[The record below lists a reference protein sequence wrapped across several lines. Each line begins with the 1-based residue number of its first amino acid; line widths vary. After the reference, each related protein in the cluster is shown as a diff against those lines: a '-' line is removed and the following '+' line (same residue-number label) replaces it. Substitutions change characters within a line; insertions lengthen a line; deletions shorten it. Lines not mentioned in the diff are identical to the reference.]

1 MTRALI
7 SFLVLFA
14 APLAVQAAE
23 QRTPLEVE
31 VNSYLREAPRDRPL
45 LAPASG
51 GMTGWLLVQV
61 HAWYP
66 SLDGTMS
73 SGTDPLDFQDDLGL
87 TDNEFS
93 VMPIVQVSL
102 GGVGL
107 RLDGF
112 FLNYKGTN
120 TLTGDID
127 FGGFTFPAGTEI
139 ASEVGI
145 EYVRLML
152 LIPVVKTEVLTLY
165 LEGGLAY
172 VGLDGNVAAFG
183 VGVGVEDIQL
193 PLPLIGVLFQ
203 SKLGEFVFE
212 VEASGLTISYSDL
225 GATVFDGTVSV
236 GYTIAEFFGVRVG
249 YRFVY
254 AEGEA
259 ENFRIESRIQGG
271 FAGLT
276 FQF

>member
-1 MTRALI
+1 MTRVLI
-7 SFLVLFA
+7 SLLVLLA
-14 APLAVQAAE
+14 APLASQAAE
-23 QRTPLEVE
+23 QRTPLEAE

-51 GMTGWLLVQV
+51 GMTGWLLIQV

-66 SLDGTMS
+66 ALDGTMS

-93 VMPIVQVSL
+93 VMPIVQVSF
-102 GGVGL
+102 GISL

-112 FLNYKGTN
+112 FLNYTGTN
-120 TLTGDID
+120 TLTNDID
-127 FGGFTFPAGTEI
+127 FGGFTFPAGTDI
-139 ASEVGI
+139 VSEVGI
-145 EYVRLML
+145 EYVRLMT

-165 LEGGLAY
+165 IEGGLAY
-172 VGLDGNVAAFG
+172 VGLDGSVTALG

-193 PLPLIGVLFQ
+193 PLPLLGVLFQ
-203 SKLGEFVFE
+203 SKVGQFVFE

-225 GATVFDGTVSV
+225 GATVFDGTASV
-236 GYTIAEFFGVRVG
+236 GFTIAKFFGVRVG

-254 AEGEA
+254 AEGDAEDFHIEA
-259 ENFRIESRIQGG
+259 RIQGA

>member
-7 SFLVLFA
+7 SLLVLLA

-23 QRTPLEVE
+23 QPTPLEAE
-31 VNSYLREAPRDRPL
+31 VSSYLREAPRDRPL

-66 SLDGTMS
+66 SLDGKMS
-73 SGTDPLDFQDDLGL
+73 SGTDLLDFQDDLGL

-93 VMPIVQVSL
+93 VMPIVQVSF
-102 GGVGL
+102 GISL

-112 FLNYKGTN
+112 FLKYSGTN
-120 TLTGDID
+120 TLTNDIE
-127 FGGFTFPAGTEI
+127 FGGITFPAGTDI

-145 EYVRLML
+145 EYVRLMM
-152 LIPVVKTEVLTLY
+152 LIPVVKTDALTLY

-183 VGVGVEDIQL
+183 IGVGVEDIQL

-203 SKLGEFVFE
+203 SKLGDFVFE

-236 GYTIAEFFGVRVG
+236 GYTIAKFFGVRVG

-259 ENFRIESRIQGG
+259 DSFLIESTIQGG